1 MFPYLLFEIPFA
13 EPVDF
18 SRSDGS
24 GSGSSHSAKS
34 SNNATLTNA
43 SNGNSHTNNNNNNNS
58 HMQQSSN
65 SNNSN
70 NGVENI
76 NGVEKAFAAQA
87 YAREQQQ
94 QQQHTTHQQQNI
106 HPHTQAHPTHL
117 QLRGNT
123 NTCNNDSD
131 SLGGGTHSQL
141 LHGGHNV
148 ASHQQHL
155 QMLRNISGGQLENA
169 MGFLQHDYSTD
180 GYSDVDDDEEEDDDG
195 SDVDIMGDTKLYH
208 LT

>member
-1 MFPYLLFEIPFA
+1 MQQ
-13 EPVDF
+13 
-18 SRSDGS
+18 
-24 GSGSSHSAKS
+24 SGSSNS
-34 SNNATLTNA
+34 SNNGAD
-43 SNGNSHTNNNNNNNS
+43 
-58 HMQQSSN
+58 
-65 SNNSN
+65 
-70 NGVENI
+70 NI

-94 QQQHTTHQQQNI
+94 QQQRAAHPQQSI
-106 HPHTQAHPTHL
+106 LPHAQTLPTHL
-117 QLRGNT
+117 QLRANS
-123 NTCNNDSD
+123 NTCNNGSD
-131 SLGGGTHSQL
+131 SLDDGTHSQL

-180 GYSDVDDDEEEDDDG
+180 DYSDVDDDEEEDDDG
-195 SDVDIMGDTKLYH
+195 SDVDIVGDAKLYH